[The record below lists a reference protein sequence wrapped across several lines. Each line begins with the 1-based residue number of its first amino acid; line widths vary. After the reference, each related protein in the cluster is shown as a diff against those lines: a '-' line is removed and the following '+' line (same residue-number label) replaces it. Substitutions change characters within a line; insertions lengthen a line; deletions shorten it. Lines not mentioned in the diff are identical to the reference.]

1 MSPLLKSV
9 TSHARRSR
17 RAPRHAPRGT
27 FGSRKAVVTVLAAVA
42 VGATAVAATAD
53 SSWSP
58 TSLALPGTSTQS
70 AGAGSA
76 GIDATSAS
84 FRRAAQWKK
93 PSSSRGNPHH
103 TATPSVPVT
112 PTTTPTAAPTTSS
125 PTPTASPT
133 TSPAPSPAPT
143 TSGWPDASTTGVPAG
158 TPLTTYTGPCTV
170 TTANTV
176 IDAKTVNCSSLVIH
190 AANVTIS
197 RSKVNGIVSSGT
209 DNDTYSFTLS
219 DSDVDATPGF
229 AAQLTAVEGLHFT
242 VLRSD
247 IQGGNR
253 SVNCI
258 NCTIQDSYVHGQDAD
273 AGGTWHESGIRMNDH
288 NVIRHNT
295 ILCDAPTIGGAGCS
309 ADLTGYGDFAPVTNN
324 LIENNLFKA
333 TPSGGFCSYGG
344 SSKGKAYS
352 TDAHDIRFI
361 NNVFEAGPTGHCGIW
376 GPVTDFDPTRP
387 GNLWSGNTWTDGTP
401 AS

>member
-1 MSPLLKSV
+1 MV
-9 TSHARRSR
+9 V
-17 RAPRHAPRGT
+17 APV
-27 FGSRKAVVTVLAAVA
+27 RK
-42 VGATAVAATAD
+42 
-53 SSWSP
+53 
-58 TSLALPGTSTQS
+58 
-70 AGAGSA
+70 
-76 GIDATSAS
+76 
-84 FRRAAQWKK
+84 FRRG
-93 PSSSRGNPHH
+93 S
-103 TATPSVPVT
+103 T
-112 PTTTPTAAPTTSS
+112 
-125 PTPTASPT
+125 
-133 TSPAPSPAPT
+133 APT

-288 NVIRHNT
+288 NIIKHNT

-352 TDAHDIRFI
+352 ADAHDIRFI

-376 GPVTDFDPTRP
+376 GPVTDFDPSRP
-387 GNLWSGNTWTDGTP
+387 GNLWSGNTWTDGSP